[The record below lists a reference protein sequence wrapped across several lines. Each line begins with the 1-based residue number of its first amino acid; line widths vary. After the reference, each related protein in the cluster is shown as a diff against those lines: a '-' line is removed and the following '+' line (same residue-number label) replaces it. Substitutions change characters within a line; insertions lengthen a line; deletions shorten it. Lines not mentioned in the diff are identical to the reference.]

1 MYNSAHISCEV
12 YIQQCTHLAPGESQ
26 ALFNSLSYDWFPGAT
41 EWERVRV
48 KALLSREV
56 QEHASPENF

>member
-1 MYNSAHISCEV
+1 MLVESCEV
-12 YIQQCTHLAPGESQ
+12 CIQRCTHLAPDKNQ
-26 ALFNSLSYDWFPGAT
+26 TLFNSVSYDWFPGAT
-41 EWERVRV
+41 EWECVRV